1 MAKKAVAKK
10 TGGQI
15 NSGQINSG
23 KMYRWQNVVVVKCQ
37 WPNVKWR
44 NYSGELSV
52 TPKNSVPTKFFP
64 TKNGPPIKILIK
76 L

>member
-23 KMYRWQNVVVVKCQ
+23 KMYRWQNVVVAKCQ
-37 WPNVKWR
+37 WRNVKWP
-44 NYSGELSV
+44 NYSGELSY
-52 TPKNSVPTKFFP
+52 TQKK
-64 TKNGPPIKILIK
+64 
-76 L
+76 

>member
-23 KMYRWQNVVVVKCQ
+23 KMYRWQNVVVAKCQ
-37 WPNVKWR
+37 WQNVKWP

-52 TPKNSVPTKFFP
+52 THSFIACLWKNQKM
-64 TKNGPPIKILIK
+64 NELD
-76 L
+76 